1 MGVAQALLC
10 YINIKGVHSNEGN
23 IMAKLGSKKHPAVV
37 RVKTQKRAEEIL
49 ELCSKHGWEVIV
61 GLEPNKSENVSDVKK
76 LLVLSESKTTET
88 KVGRNDPC
96 PCGSGLKFK
105 KCCFKKNEQNSLTE
119 ENAKSWWHIWK

>member
-1 MGVAQALLC
+1 
-10 YINIKGVHSNEGN
+10 
-23 IMAKLGSKKHPAVV
+23 MAKLGSKKRPAVV

-76 LLVLSESKTTET
+76 LLVLSAPKITET
-88 KVGRNDPC
+88 KETMPGRNDPC

-105 KCCFKKNEQNSLTE
+105 KCCFKKYEQNSLIK
-119 ENAKSWWHIWK
+119 ENAKKWWHIWS